1 MYMFRNIPNS
11 NGEKPMKTIRE
22 LNMSRILLAEY
33 REWVEQGKPKGG
45 EQDGERETAQES
57 AENLQAG

>member
-1 MYMFRNIPNS
+1 
-11 NGEKPMKTIRE
+11 MKTIRE

-33 REWVEQGKPKGG
+33 REWVEQGKPRGG
-45 EQDGERETAQES
+45 EQDGERETAQEP

>member
-1 MYMFRNIPNS
+1 
-11 NGEKPMKTIRE
+11 MKTIRE

-33 REWVEQGKPKGG
+33 REWVEQGKPRGG
-45 EQDGERETAQES
+45 EKDGERETAQKP